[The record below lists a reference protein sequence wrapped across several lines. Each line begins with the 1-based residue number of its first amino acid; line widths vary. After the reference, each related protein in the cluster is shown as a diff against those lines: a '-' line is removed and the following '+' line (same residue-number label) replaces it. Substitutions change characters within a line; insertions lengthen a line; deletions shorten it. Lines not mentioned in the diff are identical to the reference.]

1 MSLRLWDGEIEA
13 PGLADHHRSEDLVA
27 LGLDRLNSMGRI
39 DAPGA
44 LEDRVGRERHDD
56 IALAPGEGDAAGA
69 ASPL

>member
-1 MSLRLWDGEIEA
+1 MKVQP
-13 PGLADHHRSEDLVA
+13 PGLALHKRAEIMMGVNIDDVEA
-27 LGLDRLNSMGRI
+27 MGRI